1 MVNQNYS
8 MLDALSLKEL
18 YVVQI
23 ELIEALEQ
31 YRKKFSESC
40 TPESKLEDLSFD
52 FHNLNDKTQN
62 FIKMSLRRIAEL
74 ENIIEQVDEFKWK
87 N

>member
-1 MVNQNYS
+1 MVDQNYS
-8 MLDALSLKEL
+8 MLDALNLQEL
-18 YVVQI
+18 DVVQI
-23 ELIEALEQ
+23 ELIQALEE
-31 YRKKFSESC
+31 YRKRFSESC

-74 ENIIEQVDEFKWK
+74 ENIIEQDEEFKWK

>member
-1 MVNQNYS
+1 

-31 YRKKFSESC
+31 YRKRFSESC

-74 ENIIEQVDEFKWK
+74 ENIIEQVEEFKWK

>member
-8 MLDALSLKEL
+8 MLDALNLKEL

-31 YRKKFSESC
+31 YRKRFSESC

>member
-1 MVNQNYS
+1 

-18 YVVQI
+18 DVVQI
-23 ELIEALEQ
+23 ELIEALEE
-31 YRKKFSESC
+31 YRKRFSESC

-52 FHNLNDKTQN
+52 FHNLNDKTRN

-74 ENIIEQVDEFKWK
+74 ENIIEQVEEFKWK

>member
-1 MVNQNYS
+1 MVDQNYS
-8 MLDALSLKEL
+8 MLDALGLKEL
-18 YVVQI
+18 DVVQI
-23 ELIEALEQ
+23 ELIEALEE
-31 YRKKFSESC
+31 YRKRFSESC

-52 FHNLNDKTQN
+52 FHNLNDKTRN

-74 ENIIEQVDEFKWK
+74 ENIIEQVEEFKWK

>member
-1 MVNQNYS
+1 

-31 YRKKFSESC
+31 YRKRFSESC

>member
-1 MVNQNYS
+1 
-8 MLDALSLKEL
+8 MLDALGLKEL
-18 YVVQI
+18 DVVQI

-31 YRKKFSESC
+31 YRKRFSESC

-62 FIKMSLRRIAEL
+62 FIKMSLRRISEL
-74 ENIIEQVDEFKWK
+74 ENIIEQVEEFKWK

>member
-8 MLDALSLKEL
+8 MLDALNLKEL

-31 YRKKFSESC
+31 YRKRFSESC

-74 ENIIEQVDEFKWK
+74 ENIIEQVEEFKWK

>member
-1 MVNQNYS
+1 

>member
-1 MVNQNYS
+1 MVDQNYS
-8 MLDALSLKEL
+8 MLDALNLQEL
-18 YVVQI
+18 DVVQI
-23 ELIEALEQ
+23 ELIQALEE
-31 YRKKFSESC
+31 YRKRFSESC

>member
-1 MVNQNYS
+1 MVDQNYS
-8 MLDALSLKEL
+8 MLDALNLQEL
-18 YVVQI
+18 DVVQI

-31 YRKKFSESC
+31 YRKRSSESC

-74 ENIIEQVDEFKWK
+74 ENIIEQDEEFKWK
-87 N
+87 V

>member
-8 MLDALSLKEL
+8 MLDALNLKEL

-31 YRKKFSESC
+31 YRKRFSESC

-62 FIKMSLRRIAEL
+62 FIKMSLRRISEL
-74 ENIIEQVDEFKWK
+74 ENIIEQVEEFKWK